1 MQKTILAL
9 TCAAFSCGVYADVTL
24 YGQIKSSVST
34 SQVKI
39 KGDAGT
45 EKSATSTRI
54 NDNTSRIGFKGKE
67 KLSDNLTAIWQL
79 EQRASILGQSNSQK
93 WGSRDSFIGLEGSFG
108 KLRAGNLNNMLNEM
122 DTIDTWM
129 WSNTATGLG
138 VFTRTGSRN
147 VSVRYDSLSLSG
159 FQFNAQYA
167 PRDNQNPADK
177 YTHAE
182 PGRDQYTAGVSYSN
196 PEFFTKLAY
205 NLRKNRVGTEDGHI
219 VRLET
224 AYDANNVFLGLGAQ
238 YAKANESA
246 NTYLANFTDGFNTYN
261 GSGIT
266 KDAGKEE
273 AVKVIDAAVTA
284 GYNFGNWRPRITY
297 VHGWPAKGVDSG
309 EKLVDKFDQVIA
321 GGDYRFSKRTSARG
335 QVGYLRVGGK
345 TRLTAT
351 DKGKVE
357 QVAASLGLHHRF

>member
-24 YGQIKSSVST
+24 YGQIKSSVSN

-39 KGDAGT
+39 KGDSGT

-67 KLSDNLTAIWQL
+67 KLSDDLTAIWQL

-93 WGSRDSFIGLEGSFG
+93 WGNRDSFIGVEGSFG

-129 WSNTATGLG
+129 WSHTATGLG

-147 VSVRYDSLSLSG
+147 VSVRYDSPSLSG

-167 PRDNQNPADK
+167 PRDNQNPEDK

-224 AYDANNVFLGLGAQ
+224 AYDANNIFLGLGAQ

-261 GSGIT
+261 GSDIT

-297 VHGWPAKGVDSG
+297 AHGWPAKGVNSG
-309 EKLVDKFDQVIA
+309 EKLVDKFDQVIV

-335 QVGYLRVGGK
+335 QVGYLRVGNK

-357 QVAASLGLHHRF
+357 QTAASLGLHHRF